1 MILTEMPKFY
11 DAFIPTLQ
19 ILADSGPLHYND
31 LRIKVRNTYFSHLP
45 QELLD
50 QKTKSGDILI
60 LNRIGWAKAYLKQA
74 GMIEQP
80 RRAIVQ
86 ITDRGRAVLSKGTL
100 TLQDLKKD
108 EVFLAN
114 RKSDQETSEVMID
127 ESSPQDL
134 IDSGIRSIESEVKK
148 DLLSKLQAMDPY
160 YFQKVILLLLEKM
173 GYGDFI
179 ETSKSGDGGI
189 DGVISEDK
197 LGLDKIYIQAKRYSS
212 DNKVR
217 EPEIRNFIGAMGRAT
232 NKGIFV
238 TTSSFDAK
246 AIQKARDAGQ
256 KIIMIDGN
264 MLVDLM
270 YRYGVGVQ
278 VKNSYEV
285 KELDEDFFEA

>member
-1 MILTEMPKFY
+1 MQLPKFY
-11 DAFIPTLQ
+11 EAFIPTLQ
-19 ILADSGPLHYND
+19 TLADSGPLHYND
-31 LRIKVRNTYFSHLP
+31 LRIKVRDAYFSHLP
-45 QELLD
+45 RELLD

-74 GMIEQP
+74 GLVEQP
-80 RRAIVQ
+80 KRAIVQ
-86 ITDRGRAVLSKGTL
+86 ITDRGRAILSKGTL
-100 TLQDLKKD
+100 TLKDLKND
-108 EVFLAN
+108 EVFIAN
-114 RKSDQETSEVMID
+114 RKPDQETSEIAID
-127 ESSPQDL
+127 ESSPQDR
-134 IDSGIRSIESEVKK
+134 IDSGMRSIESDVKA

-189 DGVISEDK
+189 DGIISEDK
-197 LGLDKIYIQAKRYSS
+197 LGLDKIYIQAKRYCS

-217 EPEIRNFIGAMGRAT
+217 EPEIRNFIGAMGRET

-238 TTSSFDAK
+238 TTSAFDTK
-246 AIQKARDAGQ
+246 AVQKAHDAGQ
-256 KIIMIDGN
+256 KIIMIDGD

-285 KELDEDFFEA
+285 KELDEDFFEG